1 MPALMI
7 SNITVTDPQDFR
19 DYMARTQAIASTYG
33 ARLLFRGTLSE
44 TLAGEHTSGPMVV
57 VAEFPDI
64 ETLRRWNSSPEY
76 RAIVA
81 LREKSSTQVMN
92 AYEAL

>member
-7 SNITVTDPQDFR
+7 SIITVTDPQDFQ
-19 DYMARTQAIASTYG
+19 DYMARTQTIASAYG
-33 ARLLFRGTLSE
+33 ARLLFRGTLNE

-76 RAIVA
+76 QAIVA

-92 AYEAL
+92 AYETL

>member
-7 SNITVTDPQDFR
+7 SSITVTDPQQFQ
-19 DYMARTQAIASTYG
+19 DYMARTQAIASGYG
-33 ARLLFRGTLSE
+33 AKLLFRGTLSE
-44 TLAGEHTSGPMVV
+44 TLAGNHSAGPMVV
-57 VAEFPDI
+57 VAEFPDM

-76 RAIVA
+76 QSIVT
-81 LREKSSTQVMN
+81 LREQSSVQVMN